1 MKEAVVIKGSRS
13 ALLVKLS
20 NEIPFAELVEK
31 VAEKFHKTADFF
43 GNGKILLG
51 FTGRELSG
59 EEEDI
64 LLETI
69 SANCSLQIPYLLD
82 PDQEKEK
89 FYSEY
94 LELKQYKE
102 EAERQKTEMR
112 KAQEEKQKEKP
123 KAAPDPEPHPVSMK
137 QDFSGLHDIF
147 YKGTLRSGAEL
158 VFEHS
163 IVVLGD
169 VKKGAHIASSGNI
182 IILGSLKGTAHA
194 GMYGDQNAFV
204 VALNMDP
211 VQIRI
216 AEAIARAPDQSGEK
230 EKKGFL
236 FRKEKKNVPEK
247 QTVYEPKI
255 AFVEEGRIYMEAVGN
270 DIYDD
275 IHFLHT

>member
-20 NEIPFAELVEK
+20 DELPFAELVEK
-31 VAEKFHKTADFF
+31 VAEKFQKTADFL

-51 FTGRELSG
+51 FTGRELSS

-64 LLETI
+64 LLQTI
-69 SANCSLQIPYLLD
+69 TANCSLQIPYLLD
-82 PDQEKEK
+82 PDREKEN

-102 EAERQKTEMR
+102 EAERQKAE
-112 KAQEEKQKEKP
+112 AALAEQQEEKKP
-123 KAAPDPEPHPVSMK
+123 VAPDVKPHPVSMK

-147 YKGTLRSGAEL
+147 YKGTLRSGTEL
-158 VFEHS
+158 AFEHS

-182 IILGSLKGTAHA
+182 IILGALKGTAHA
-194 GMYGDQNAFV
+194 GMYGNRNAFV
-204 VALNMDP
+204 VALTMDP

-216 AEAIARAPDQSGEK
+216 AEAIARAPDHSGEK
-230 EKKGFL
+230 EKKGLL
-236 FRKEKKNVPEK
+236 FRKEKKNAQKK

-255 AFVEEGRIYMEAVGN
+255 AFVEDGCIYMESVGN

-275 IHFLHT
+275 IQFFHT